1 MMSKKSSQLL
11 SRKTRLLDQ
20 LSHQIKQAP
29 TTDLPSPAI
38 NSKFALLESRI
49 KLNTEKENPIA
60 ALRDRVKLEGY
71 KSKLAII
78 KYLEYTIESSKKFQS
93 IESIV
98 KHTQWLLGKSQK
110 LEKKLVLPESVI
122 EGKVFVDLKKN
133 HHQFLKENNTY
144 QDILKFISNNP
155 RKIASTHWFQE
166 FSFVI
171 SHFLCESF

>member
-1 MMSKKSSQLL
+1 MLFLCHSVFSTEVSSSQADIIITVKALKDINGKLLFINDEQEINQLL

-20 LSHQIKQAP
+20 LSNQIKQAS
-29 TTDLPSPAI
+29 TTDLPSPTI
-38 NSKFALLESRI
+38 NTKLALLESRI

-60 ALRDRVKLEGY
+60 ALRDKAKLEGY

-110 LEKKLVLPESVI
+110 IEKKLVLPESVI
-122 EGKVFVDLKKN
+122 EGKVFLDLKKN
-133 HHQFLKENNTY
+133 YH
-144 QDILKFISNNP
+144 
-155 RKIASTHWFQE
+155 E
-166 FSFVI
+166 F
-171 SHFLCESF
+171 